1 MIRMRVGLV
10 IFGNGILIE
19 AGAGSGVPKSV
30 LAANEAKD
38 PDDETKD
45 LGITTDMD
53 KVRSM
58 RNLTKYTDLNYV
70 AGEQYG

>member
-30 LAANEAKD
+30 LAAEEAKD
-38 PDDETKD
+38 PDDEKKD
-45 LGITTDMD
+45 LGITTNMD
-53 KVRSM
+53 KVRSIPM
-58 RNLTKYTDLNYV
+58 TRRRTPESSPIWTR
-70 AGEQYG
+70 